1 MRVSPVSFKS
11 LMVFTLKGD
20 KPSAGIPDIMAYT
33 FQNNKNL
40 KDNNYKLT
48 TPVSYDKEKI
58 DGTVHNAAADFATLL
73 DKEYKKELPK
83 GSKKVILTSAD
94 FYVNPRQTQ
103 KRYFLTAATNEDEE
117 KIHKILSKSMAF
129 FTVKFRPKMW

>member
-11 LMVFTLKGD
+11 LMVFTLKGN

-33 FQNNKNL
+33 FQNNKSL
-40 KDNNYKLT
+40 RDNYSLT
-48 TPVSYDKEKI
+48 TPVHYDKDKI
-58 DGTVHNAAADFATLL
+58 DGTVHNAAANFASLL

-94 FYVNPRQTQ
+94 FYVNPRDTQ

-117 KIHKILSKSMAF
+117 KLHKILSKSLAF